1 MRWSQIG
8 KVRFPSSASI
18 ICPYCGEKGVFSLT
32 NPTDD
37 PPRLALSATA
47 ACPGCGKPV
56 QFWSIRTKKAPPGDA
71 ENPIAVYFYP
81 PIENHYRVPEFT
93 TDIPEPLSRSF
104 VSTIDAY
111 NSRNYAATAVLCR
124 RTLEGIFKYLLP
136 HEKQDL
142 PLHKAVSEVQNT
154 KDLAAPLNALSHAI
168 RQGGN
173 LGAHFDMVKEPDEQL
188 AKKMVALLEYLI
200 TYLYELPAEIE
211 QIEKSLE
218 KDA

>member
-1 MRWSQIG
+1 M
-8 KVRFPSSASI
+8 
-18 ICPYCGEKGVFSLT
+18 
-32 NPTDD
+32 
-37 PPRLALSATA
+37 
-47 ACPGCGKPV
+47 
-56 QFWSIRTKKAPPGDA
+56 
-71 ENPIAVYFYP
+71 
-81 PIENHYRVPEFT
+81 
-93 TDIPEPLSRSF
+93 
-104 VSTIDAY
+104 
-111 NSRNYAATAVLCR
+111 
-124 RTLEGIFKYLLP
+124 
-136 HEKQDL
+136 
-142 PLHKAVSEVQNT
+142 QNT